1 MWQGGMGFLNN
12 VLFILVNPVQIN
24 LFSKWIGLGSVTS
37 LIQVSFENVLVS
49 PFPHKG

>member
-1 MWQGGMGFLNN
+1 MGFLNN
-12 VLFILVNPVQIN
+12 VLFILVNPGQIN